1 MRNHRRFLLAVRAF
15 GKIGAISLALFFLSA
30 RYAAPSFG
38 QVLPLPSYN
47 IDIKQTSVS
56 GLSSGAYMAVQFDVA
71 FSSISKGAGV
81 IAGGPYYCAMGDLT
95 TAQNRCM
102 AANSTINVG
111 QLIQITESNASAGS
125 IDATSNLPSHR
136 IWLFSGT
143 VDATVKQP
151 VMNDLQKYYQHYA
164 GNNNVFYKKDIAA
177 GHAFPTDAFGNPCS
191 ATTDPFINNCGYDAA
206 GELLKWIYGD
216 LNLPG
221 SGGARGAFFEFD
233 QSQFIRDPN
242 SHSMA
247 NSGWVYVPESCQKGA
262 ACRLHIAFHG
272 CKQYPGYMYFGGGG
286 MVRFGRTFVD
296 NTGYNRWADTN
307 NIVVLYPQASN
318 GSKNPLGCW
327 DWWGYDDPNY
337 AKKNGRQMAA
347 VKAMADRIA
356 SPALP
361 APQGLSRGEVTETSA
376 ELTWN
381 AVAQA
386 AGYHVYRNGSKATAN
401 PVTSTRHSDS
411 GLAPGTSYEYY
422 VRAVDASGREGAPSA
437 GIVVKTPG
445 TPPAVP
451 APAALTVGNV
461 SASSVALSWTGVP
474 DIAGYNVFFRSSAAG
489 SQYVK
494 ANASLIKPTSYTVG
508 GLQPGTGYQFVV
520 RSENSEGASSA
531 ASNEVSVTT
540 TDATRCFT
548 ASNFAHVQA
557 GRAYASAGY
566 AHAKGSNAR
575 MGLNNIFL
583 ITGLKQTGPDFYV
596 IDNLTCP

>member
-1 MRNHRRFLLAVRAF
+1 MRNHRYFLCAVHTFDKVGVIA
-15 GKIGAISLALFFLSA
+15 LALFFLSA
-30 RYAAPSFG
+30 GHPAQVLG

-56 GLSSGAYMAVQFDVA
+56 GLSSGAFMAVQFDVA
-71 FSSISKGAGV
+71 FSSISKGAGI
-81 IAGGPYYCAMGDLT
+81 IAGGPYYCAMGDLA

-102 AANSTINVG
+102 AANSPINVG

-125 IDATSNLPSHR
+125 IDPTSYLPSHR

-143 VDATVKQP
+143 VDATVKQS
-151 VMNDLQKYYQHYA
+151 VVDDLQKYYQHYV
-164 GNNNVFYKKDIAA
+164 GKNNVFYKKDIVA

-191 ATTDPFINNCGYDAA
+191 ATADPFINNCGYDAA

-216 LNLPG
+216 LNLPASG
-221 SGGARGAFFEFD
+221 SIRGTFVEFD
-233 QSQFIRDPN
+233 QSQFIRNPN

-247 NSGWVYVPESCQKGA
+247 SSGWIYVPESCQKGA

-272 CKQYPGYMYFGGGG
+272 CKQYPGYMYFAGGG
-286 MVRFGRTFVD
+286 MARFGRTFVD
-296 NTGYNRWADTN
+296 NAGYNRWADTN

-318 GSKNPLGCW
+318 GNRNPLGCW

-337 AKKNGRQMAA
+337 AKKSGRQIAA

-361 APQGLSRGEVTETSA
+361 APQELSRGAVTETSA
-376 ELTWN
+376 ELIWN

-386 AGYHVYRNGSKATAN
+386 EGYYVYRNGSRATAS
-401 PVTSTRHSDS
+401 PVTSPRHTDS
-411 GLAPGTSYEYY
+411 GLAPGTSYEYH
-422 VRAVDASGREGAPSA
+422 VRAVDASGREGTPSA
-437 GIVVKTPG
+437 GIAIKTLG
-445 TPPAVP
+445 MPPMVP

-461 SASSVALSWTGVP
+461 SASSVALSWAGVP
-474 DIAGYNVFFRSSAAG
+474 DIAGYNVFFRPSAAG
-489 SQYVK
+489 REYVR
-494 ANASLIKPTSYTVG
+494 ANVSLIKPTFYTVG
-508 GLQPGTGYQFVV
+508 GLHPGTSYQFVV
-520 RSENSEGASSA
+520 RSENSAGAASN

-540 TDATRCFT
+540 ADATRCFT

-557 GRAYASAGY
+557 GRAYASMGY
-566 AHAKGSNAR
+566 AYAKGSNAR
-575 MGLNNIFL
+575 MGLNNVFFT
-583 ITGLKQTGPDFYV
+583 TGLKQTGPDFYV